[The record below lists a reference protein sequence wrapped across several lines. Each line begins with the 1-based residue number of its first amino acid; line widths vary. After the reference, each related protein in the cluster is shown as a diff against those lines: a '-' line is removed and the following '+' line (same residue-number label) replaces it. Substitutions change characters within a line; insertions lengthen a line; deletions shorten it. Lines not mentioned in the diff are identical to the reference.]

1 MAHMRSSLM
10 CMTSL
15 MYRWLAADIEDVM
28 FTIRGV
34 ANKLGGFTGVAV
46 KSVHSEELWP
56 CCFSVDRDPKDRP
69 GSRLQRGEADSPTC
83 AHLHLDADIP
93 TRPRRRTT
101 NEGRRIALVPVYGAG
116 DDAGTAASDQV
127 TGRGN
132 AEPLPAPHLDYVSEH
147 SSHCTSAC

>member
-10 CMTSL
+10 CMTPL

-93 TRPRRRTT
+93 THGLGGERRMKDVELHPSQFTVRETMQ
-101 NEGRRIALVPVYGAG
+101 ALQPATRSQGGAM
-116 DDAGTAASDQV
+116 
-127 TGRGN
+127 
-132 AEPLPAPHLDYVSEH
+132 P
-147 SSHCTSAC
+147 SHCPRLTWIT